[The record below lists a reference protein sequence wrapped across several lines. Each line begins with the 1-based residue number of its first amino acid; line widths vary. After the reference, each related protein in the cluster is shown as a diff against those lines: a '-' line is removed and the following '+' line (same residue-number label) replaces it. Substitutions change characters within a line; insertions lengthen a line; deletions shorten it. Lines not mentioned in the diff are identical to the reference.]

1 MAVEDGKA
9 GDETEAEEWLLGTG
23 KEVRDYLYS
32 ISSERL
38 SALMGN
44 AGIRMSVFPH
54 LYADG
59 VVIPKEGFETDAY
72 IDVPVLMLTGTTEF
86 SMFAYGDSYYSG
98 SGMEGL
104 SEEELLAAKNFAIK
118 YGSRM
123 YGYFNTE
130 LLLRR

>member
-1 MAVEDGKA
+1 
-9 GDETEAEEWLLGTG
+9 
-23 KEVRDYLYS
+23 
-32 ISSERL
+32 
-38 SALMGN
+38 MGN

-104 SEEELLAAKNFAIK
+104 SEEELLAAKI
-118 YGSRM
+118 
-123 YGYFNTE
+123 
-130 LLLRR
+130 LP

>member
-1 MAVEDGKA
+1 M
-9 GDETEAEEWLLGTG
+9 
-23 KEVRDYLYS
+23 RDYLYS

-86 SMFAYGDSYYSG
+86 SMFAYGDSYYS
-98 SGMEGL
+98 
-104 SEEELLAAKNFAIK
+104 
-118 YGSRM
+118 
-123 YGYFNTE
+123 
-130 LLLRR
+130 RRHGRSFRGGAPCRKKILP

>member
-1 MAVEDGKA
+1 M
-9 GDETEAEEWLLGTG
+9 
-23 KEVRDYLYS
+23 RDYLYS

-86 SMFAYGDSYYSG
+86 SMFAYGDSYIP
-98 SGMEGL
+98 E
-104 SEEELLAAKNFAIK
+104 AVWKVFQ
-118 YGSRM
+118 
-123 YGYFNTE
+123 
-130 LLLRR
+130 RRSSLPQKILP